1 MSQSLQ
7 RFTRLVLSAVA
18 SAVGLAGFNL
28 ALPFSPPQRAEA
40 AEAFKIRATG
50 PFIFTLS
57 VDDLETFAET
67 GEITGDFKLYARFL
81 NESTQQSLRQL
92 LQRRLP
98 LDVVTVSN
106 LSYSPLGRDALTNVG
121 KVIESTP
128 GVNGFHGL
136 RAAVIGAAAKAGP
149 DGWTLIDVMR
159 EFPTDT
165 IDVSVTGLLALQREL
180 SVYLSYNRAA
190 VQAILNQAATDA
202 AAETVDV
209 AALAN
214 LSQPGPYS
222 FVENTIT
229 VTNPALRQ
237 TGEGLTVNYDFDVD
251 VYIPQGLTGPAPVVI
266 VSHGFGAVKEDFVF
280 LNQHLASHGYVVM
293 APDHVGSDLGYRQ
306 AYLGG
311 RLNTLLSPIEFV
323 NRPEEISFLID
334 ELERLVAT
342 SPEWAS
348 RLDLDQIAA
357 IGDSLG
363 SSTVM
368 ALAGAEITY
377 PRLQEACDTETLMLN
392 FALYLQCRA
401 RYLPPKNYNLSDSRI
416 KAVIAAH
423 NLGAGL
429 YGYEGIQKID
439 RPILM
444 VSGDWDVVSPVVT
457 EQIFPFIWMQQSPKY
472 MALLQVGTH
481 FSSKPPGEGAGDVPN
496 ILMGE
501 NRDIGSTYYKILA
514 TAFLGAHLRGDENF
528 LPYLTASYADALS
541 GENPMTVD
549 IITALTADQVEAA
562 YDGTPPV
569 AVIPPPIQP
578 AVAPRDESIL
588 EAIQRTGE
596 LKVAMRRDAVPF
608 GYANEED
615 EWSGYCPSL
624 VLSLRDY
631 IREELQEDIAI
642 ELVELPSTLDNRFD
656 LVRDGNVY
664 LECGPNTVRGDVEG
678 IVFSDLIFATG
689 SHLLTTATNAPNVN
703 PNRGLGGLSIGVL
716 SNSTNEAYL
725 LEQYP
730 EANVVRFTGPTGRV
744 DAIEAVNQGDIDAF
758 LGDDVLTISEV
769 VYQNRPVDNLTLV
782 PELPLTCEYY
792 GLALPAD
799 DPDWVNTVNAFLRTE
814 AGAEVWQE
822 RLGTYSPYALDTL
835 SYCLNR

>member
-1 MSQSLQ
+1 MHPVA
-7 RFTRLVLSAVA
+7 RLLVSSVA
-18 SAVGLAGFNL
+18 SVVGLTGLGL
-28 ALPFSPPQRAEA
+28 AASLPILNRAEA
-40 AEAFKIRATG
+40 AEEIKIRATG

-57 VDDLETFAET
+57 IDSLATFAET

-81 NESTQQSLRQL
+81 DATTLDYLRQM
-92 LQRRLP
+92 LQFKLP

-149 DGWTLIDVMR
+149 EGWTLIDMMR
-159 EFPTDT
+159 EFPTDS
-165 IDVSVTGLLALQREL
+165 IDVSVEGLLALRQEL
-180 SVYLSYNRAA
+180 LVYLSYNRAA
-190 VQAILNQAATDA
+190 VQAILDQAATEA
-202 AAETVDV
+202 ANQTVNT
-209 AALAN
+209 AALPD
-214 LSQPGPYS
+214 LSQPGPYG
-222 FVENTIT
+222 FFETAVT

-251 VYIPQGLTGPAPVVI
+251 VYVPQGIQGPAPVVI
-266 VSHGFGAVKEDFVF
+266 VSHGFGAVKEDFLF

-293 APDHVGSDLGYRQ
+293 APDHVGSDLSYRE

-323 NRPEEISFLID
+323 NRPQEISFLID
-334 ELERLVAT
+334 ELERLVDT
-342 SPEWAS
+342 SPDWAA
-348 RLDLDQIAA
+348 RLNLDQIAA

-377 PRLQEACDTETLMLN
+377 PRLREACDTETLMLN

-401 RYLPPKNYNLSDSRI
+401 RYLPPKNYNLSDPRI

-429 YGYEGIQKID
+429 YGYEGIQQVD

-457 EQIFPFIWMQQSPKY
+457 EQIFPFIWMDQFPKY

-481 FSSKPPGEGAGDVPN
+481 FSSKPAGEGAGDVPN

-501 NRDIGSTYYKILA
+501 HRDIGSAYYKTLA
-514 TAFLGAHLRGDENF
+514 TAFLEAHLRDDDSF
-528 LPYLTASYADALS
+528 LPYLTASYADAIS
-541 GENPMTVD
+541 GENPMTID
-549 IITALTADQVEAA
+549 IITSLTAEQVESA
-562 YDGTPPV
+562 YPGKPPF
-569 AVIPPPIQP
+569 AVIPPAVQP
-578 AVAPRDESIL
+578 AVAPREETIL

-596 LKVAMRRDAVPF
+596 LKIAMRRDAVPF
-608 GYANEED
+608 GYGNDQD
-615 EWSGYCPSL
+615 EWDGYCPTL
-624 VLSLRDY
+624 AVGFRDY
-631 IREELQEDIAI
+631 LREELEQDIAI
-642 ELVELPSTLDNRFD
+642 DLVEIPSTLENRFD
-656 LVRDGNVY
+656 LVRDDHVY
-664 LECGPNTVRGDVEG
+664 LECGPNTVREGVEG
-678 IVFSDLIFATG
+678 IVFSDIIFATG
-689 SHLLTTATNAPNVN
+689 THLLTTVDKAPEVN
-703 PNRGLGGLSIGVL
+703 PNRGLDGLNIGVL
-716 SNSTNEAYL
+716 ANSTNELYL
-725 LEQYP
+725 NEQHP
-730 EANVVRFTGPTGRV
+730 EANQVRYEGPNGRV
-744 DAIEAVNQGDIDAF
+744 DAIAAVTRGDLDAF
-758 LGDDVLTISEV
+758 LGDDVLTIAEV
-769 VYQNRPVDNLTLV
+769 LNQNRSIDNLTLV

-792 GLALPAD
+792 GLALPND
-799 DPDWVNTVNAFLRTE
+799 DPEWVKTVNRFLEDNR
-814 AGAEVWQE
+814 AAETWQE
-822 RLGTYSPYALDTL
+822 RLGEFSPYALDTL

>member
-1 MSQSLQ
+1 MSQPIKQLA
-7 RFTRLVLSAVA
+7 RLFTTTLA
-18 SAVGLAGFNL
+18 SAVSVAGLAL
-28 ALPFSPPQRAEA
+28 ATPLAFSPRADA
-40 AEAFKIRATG
+40 AEAIKIRATG

-57 VDDLETFAET
+57 VDSLETFAET
-67 GEITGDFKLYARFL
+67 GEVTGDFKLYARFL
-81 NESTQQSLRQL
+81 DDTTKTYLRQL
-92 LQRRLP
+92 LQYRLP

-121 KVIESTP
+121 TVIESTP

-136 RAAVIGAAAKAGP
+136 RAAVIGAAAQADP

-159 EFPTDT
+159 EFPTDS
-165 IDVSVTGLLALQREL
+165 IDVSVKGLLDLRREL

-190 VQAILNQAATDA
+190 VQAILEQAETEA
-202 AAETVDV
+202 AAQAVNV
-209 AALAN
+209 AALPD

-222 FVENTIT
+222 FEEETIT

-251 VYIPQGLTGPAPVVI
+251 VYVPRGLAEPAPVVI

-293 APDHVGSDLGYRQ
+293 APDHVGSDLSYRE

-311 RLNTLLSPIEFV
+311 RLNTLLSPIEFI

-334 ELERLVAT
+334 ELEQLVAI
-342 SPEWAS
+342 SPEWAN

-363 SSTVM
+363 SSTIM
-368 ALAGAEITY
+368 ALAGAEVTF
-377 PRLQEACDTETLMLN
+377 PRLQKACDRDTLSLN
-392 FALYLQCRA
+392 FALYLECRA
-401 RYLPPKNYNLSDSRI
+401 RYLPPKNYNLSDPRI

-429 YGYEGIQKID
+429 YGYEGIQQVD

-457 EQIFPFIWMQQSPKY
+457 EQIFPFIWMEQDPKY

-501 NRDIGSTYYKILA
+501 HRDIGSSYYKTLA
-514 TAFLGAHLRGDENF
+514 TAFLGAHLRDDDSF
-528 LPYLTASYADALS
+528 LPYLTAAYADVLS
-541 GENPMTVD
+541 GDNPMAVD
-549 IITALTADQVEAA
+549 IITSLTADQVESA
-562 YDGTPPV
+562 YDGNPPV
-569 AVIPPPIQP
+569 AVIPPPLGP
-578 AVAPRDESIL
+578 VAEVREESIL
-588 EAIQRTGE
+588 DAIQRTGE

-608 GYANEED
+608 GYVDDQEG
-615 EWSGYCPSL
+615 WTGYCPTL
-624 VLSLRDY
+624 VASLRTY
-631 IREELQEDIAI
+631 LAAELEQDVAI
-642 ELVELPSTLDNRFD
+642 DLVELPSTLEDRFD
-656 LVRDGNVY
+656 LVRNGNVY
-664 LECGPNTVRGDVEG
+664 LECGPNTIRDDVEG
-678 IVFSDLIFATG
+678 IVFSDIIFATG

-703 PNRGLGGLSIGVL
+703 PNRRLNGLDIGVL
-716 SNSTNEAYL
+716 ANSTNEAYL
-725 LEQYP
+725 VEQHP
-730 EANVVRFTGPTGRV
+730 EANIVQFAGPTGRV
-744 DAIEAVNQGDIDAF
+744 DAIEAVNQGTVDAF
-758 LGDDVLTISEV
+758 LGDDILTISELL
-769 VYQNRPVDNLTLV
+769 YEDRPIDNLTLV
-782 PELPLTCEYY
+782 PELPLTCDYY

-799 DPDWVNTVNAFLRTE
+799 APDWVNTVNTFLETE
-814 AGAEVWQE
+814 AGSEVWQE
-822 RLGTYSPYALDTL
+822 RLGTYAPYALDTL
-835 SYCLNR
+835 AYCLNR

>member
-1 MSQSLQ
+1 MKHVARIL
-7 RFTRLVLSAVA
+7 TSAIV
-18 SAVGLAGFNL
+18 SAIGLAGL
-28 ALPFSPPQRAEA
+28 GIATPPTMTPKAEA
-40 AEAFKIRATG
+40 AEEIKIRATG
-50 PFIFTLS
+50 PLIFTLS
-57 VDDLETFAET
+57 IDSLETFAET

-81 NESTQQSLRQL
+81 DDTTLDYLRQM
-92 LQRRLP
+92 LQFKLP

-136 RAAVIGAAAKAGP
+136 RAAVINAAAKADP
-149 DGWTLIDVMR
+149 DGWTLIDMMR

-165 IDVSVTGLLALQREL
+165 IDVSVRGLLDLRQKLA
-180 SVYLSYNRAA
+180 VYLSYNRAA
-190 VQAILNQAATDA
+190 VQAILDQA
-202 AAETVDV
+202 AAEAANQTVNV
-209 AALAN
+209 ASLPD

-222 FVENTIT
+222 FVEDTIT

-251 VYIPQGLTGPAPVVI
+251 VYVPQGLSAPAPVVV
-266 VSHGFGAVKEDFVF
+266 VSHGFGAVKEDFLF

-293 APDHVGSDLGYRQ
+293 APDHVGSDLSYRA

-323 NRPEEISFLID
+323 NRPQEISFLID
-334 ELERLVAT
+334 ELERLVAI
-342 SPEWAS
+342 SPQWAS

-377 PRLQEACDTETLMLN
+377 PRLRQACDTDTLMLN

-401 RYLPPKNYNLSDSRI
+401 RYLPPKNYNLSDPRI

-423 NLGAGL
+423 NLGAAL
-429 YGYEGIQKID
+429 YGYEGIQQVD
-439 RPILM
+439 RPMLM

-457 EQIFPFIWMQQSPKY
+457 EQIFPFIWMEQSPKY
-472 MALLQVGTH
+472 MALLQLGTH
-481 FSSKPPGEGAGDVPN
+481 FSSKPAGEGAGDVPN

-501 NRDIGSTYYKILA
+501 HRDVGSTYYKILA
-514 TAFLGAHLRGDENF
+514 TAFLGAHLQEDERF
-528 LPYLTASYADALS
+528 LPYLTATYGDTLS
-541 GENPMTVD
+541 EGNPMTVD
-549 IITALTADQVEAA
+549 IITSLTAEQVESA
-562 YDGTPPV
+562 YEGRPPV
-569 AVIPPPIQP
+569 AVIPPPIEP
-578 AVAPRDESIL
+578 AVASREESIL

-596 LKVAMRRDAVPF
+596 LKIAMRRDAVPF
-608 GYANEED
+608 GYAND
-615 EWSGYCPSL
+615 QDQWSGYCPAL
-624 VLSLRDY
+624 ALNLRDY
-631 IREELQEDIAI
+631 VRDNLEQDVAI

-664 LECGPNTVRGDVEG
+664 LECGPNTIREGVDG
-678 IVFSDLIFATG
+678 IVFSDVIFATG
-689 SHLLTTATNAPNVN
+689 SHLLTTTERASEVN
-703 PNRGLGGLSIGVL
+703 PNRGLNGLSIGVL
-716 SNSTNEAYL
+716 ANSTNEIYL
-725 LEQYP
+725 NQRHP
-730 EANVVRFTGPTGRV
+730 EAKMVRYEGPTGRV
-744 DAIEAVNQGDIDAF
+744 DAINAVEQGDIDAF

-769 VYQNRPVDNLTLV
+769 LYENRSVDNLTLV
-782 PELPLTCEYY
+782 PELPLTCEFY
-792 GLALPAD
+792 GLALPND
-799 DPDWVNTVNAFLRTE
+799 DPEWVSFVNAFLNSD
-814 AGAEVWQE
+814 AGTAPWEE
-822 RLGTYSPYALDTL
+822 RLGEYAPYAMDTL